1 MTLRELALRA
11 AAAVGLT
18 RRSAREQDLDQE
30 LQFHR
35 EMLEAKHRAAGLDAG
50 AARRA
55 ARLDLGGPPQIAE
68 AWRDQRGLPI
78 LETLWQDIRYGAR
91 MLRRTPGFTAAALL
105 TLTLGIGANTAIFT
119 IVDAVLLRPLPYP
132 AADRLV
138 TIGDRNAAGYS
149 SNVGFTTVVD
159 WRERSKS
166 FDQLALMR
174 GWQPTLVVNG
184 EAERLAAVRVSWNYF
199 DMMGV
204 GPALGRGFTAADD
217 HPQTW
222 RVLLLSDSL
231 WRRRFNADPSIV
243 GRSITMNDR
252 QYQVI
257 GVMPAGFE
265 PLDAIRYQNVAAE
278 VWAPIG
284 YEVGGDSACRSC
296 QHLRGFGR
304 LKPGVSVA
312 AATAEM
318 DVIREQMRKEH
329 PQEYEAGSI
338 AIVPL
343 RDALTGNVRTAL
355 LVLLGAVG
363 FVLLIACANVA
374 NLLLARSVTRQRE
387 LTLRSVLG
395 AGRRRIVRQLLT
407 ESLMLSVTGAAL
419 GVALA
424 RIAVDGLVRFAP
436 VTLPRLDRVAI
447 DARVLLFTAAV
458 ALVTGVLFGLVPA
471 LRGAS
476 AGLQQTLATDS
487 RTSVGGSS
495 RAQSA
500 LVVADI
506 VLALVLLAGA
516 GLMLRTVVSL
526 TRTSPGFVADGVLT
540 LQYSLV
546 GQAYAEDAAVVSFQ
560 DRTLEKIRALP
571 GVASAALTD
580 QVPFGGNYD
589 CRGFH
594 AKGRMK
600 PNTVDDP
607 CLERYG
613 VTSDYL
619 RVMGIPLLRGRFVSP
634 QDVATSQPVIVVSEA
649 TAKLVWG
656 NDDPIGSEVRFGN
669 AEKGTWYTVVGVVGD
684 VHHEDVTQPV
694 TAAFYHSE
702 AQFTDSYLVALV
714 KASNGDPAT
723 LGAGVRQVLRELD
736 PTVPVYQIDTLPA
749 MVEQASAQRLFVM
762 RLLAGFAIVA
772 VLLAAVGLYGV
783 VSYGVSQRT
792 REMGVRVALGAQ
804 RRDVMRL
811 VLSGGFV
818 LVAVGLV
825 LGLAAAIAAT
835 RFMDALVFGVSPVDP
850 PTFLGAAGVLTIVA
864 LAAHWVPVRRAL
876 RIDPA
881 QALRAE

>member
-1 MTLRELALRA
+1 VTLRELALRA

-35 EMLEAKHRAAGLDAG
+35 DMLEAKHRAAGLDAG

-55 ARLDLGGPPQIAE
+55 ARLDLGGQPQIAE
-68 AWRDQRGLPI
+68 AWRDQRGLPFV
-78 LETLWQDIRYGAR
+78 ETLWQDIRYGLR
-91 MLRRTPGFTAAALL
+91 MLRRTPGFTVAALL

-119 IVDAVLLRPLPYP
+119 IVDAVLLRPLPYA

-138 TIGDRNAAGYS
+138 TIGDRTTGGYS
-149 SNVGFTTVVD
+149 SNVGFETMVD
-159 WRERSKS
+159 WREKSRS
-166 FDQLALMR
+166 FDELALMR

-184 EAERLAAVRVSWNYF
+184 EAERLPAVRVSWNYF

-204 GPALGRGFTAADD
+204 RPALGRGFTPADD
-217 HPQTW
+217 HAQTW
-222 RVLLLSDSL
+222 RVLLLSDAL
-231 WRRRFNADPSIV
+231 WRRRFNADPSVV
-243 GRSITMNDR
+243 GRSVTMNDR
-252 QYQVI
+252 QYQVV
-257 GVMPAGFE
+257 GVMPASFE
-265 PLDAIRYQNVAAE
+265 PLDAIHFQGVAAD

-304 LKPGVSVA
+304 LKPGVTIER
-312 AATAEM
+312 ATAEM
-318 DVIREQMRKEH
+318 NVIREQMRQQH
-329 PQEYEAGSI
+329 PTDYEAGSI

-343 RDALTGNVRTAL
+343 GDALTGGVRTAL

-407 ESLMLSVTGAAL
+407 ESLVLSAAGAVL
-419 GVALA
+419 GVLFA
-424 RIAVDGLVRFAP
+424 RLAVDALTRFAP
-436 VTLPRLDRVAI
+436 VALPRMNHIAV
-447 DARVLLFTAAV
+447 DARVLLFTAAI
-458 ALVTGVLFGLVPA
+458 AIVTGVLFGLVPA
-471 LRGAS
+471 LRAAS
-476 AGLQQTLATDS
+476 TGMQQSLAADS
-487 RTSVGGSS
+487 RSSVGGSS
-495 RAQSA
+495 RMRST
-500 LVVADI
+500 LVVVDI

-526 TRTSPGFVADGVLT
+526 TRTSPGFVADGILT

-546 GQAYAEDAAVVSFQ
+546 GKAYAEDPAVAAFQ
-560 DRTLEKIRALP
+560 DRALEKIRALP
-571 GVASAALTD
+571 GVESTAMVD

-607 CLERYG
+607 CIQRYG
-613 VTSDYL
+613 VTPDYL
-619 RVMGIPLLRGRFVSP
+619 RVMGIPLRRGRFITP
-634 QDVATSQPVIVVSEA
+634 EDTRTSQPVVVVSEA
-649 TAKLVWG
+649 TARLVWG
-656 NDDPIGSEVRFGN
+656 SDDPIGSEVRLGA
-669 AEKGTWYTVVGVVGD
+669 AERGTWYTVIGIVAD

-694 TAAFYHSE
+694 TAAFYNAE
-702 AQFTDSYLVALV
+702 TQFTDSYLVALV
-714 KASNGDPAT
+714 KASNGDPAS
-723 LGAGVRQVLRELD
+723 LAAPVRQVLRDLD
-736 PTVPVYQIDTLPA
+736 PAVPVYEVATLPA
-749 MVEQASAQRLFVM
+749 LVEQAAAQRLFVM
-762 RLLAGFAIVA
+762 QLLAGFALVA
-772 VLLAAVGLYGV
+772 VLLAAIGLYGV

-792 REMGVRVALGAQ
+792 REVGVRVALGAQ
-804 RRDVMRL
+804 RRDVMHL
-811 VLSGGFV
+811 ILSSGLA
-818 LVAVGLV
+818 LVAIGLV
-825 LGLAAAIAAT
+825 LGLAAAAAAT
-835 RFMDALVFGVSPVDP
+835 RFMDALVFGVSPIDP

-864 LAAHWVPVRRAL
+864 LAAHWIPVRRAL

-881 QALRAE
+881 QALRAD